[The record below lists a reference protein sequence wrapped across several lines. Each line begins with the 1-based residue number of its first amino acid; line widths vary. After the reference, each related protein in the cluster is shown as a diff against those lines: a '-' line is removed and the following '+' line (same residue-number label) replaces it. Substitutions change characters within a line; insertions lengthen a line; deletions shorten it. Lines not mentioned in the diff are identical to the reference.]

1 MILLNNMFAIFNYDE
16 FPIVKVTLN
25 NNIEN
30 KEDFENFLN
39 EWLRLYDDEEYFSFE
54 FDTKNVGFINP
65 KYSILMSLFIREL
78 KNRDIQYL
86 TSSRIYVYN
95 KFTKYL
101 LDLIFFI
108 QKPVATVY
116 IHYNDEIITIVP

>member
-1 MILLNNMFAIFNYDE
+1 MILLNNMFAVFDHDE

-25 NNIEN
+25 NFEN
-30 KEDFENFLN
+30 REDFENFLN

-54 FDTKNVGFINP
+54 FDTKNVGLINP

-78 KNRDIQYL
+78 KKRDIQYL
-86 TSSRIYVYN
+86 TSSRIYVYS

-116 IHYNDEIITIVP
+116 IHYNDEIITILP

>member
-1 MILLNNMFAIFNYDE
+1 MILLNNMFAAFNHDE
-16 FPIVKVTLN
+16 FPIVQVAL

-30 KEDFENFLN
+30 RQDFENFLN
-39 EWLRLYDDEEYFSFE
+39 EWLRLYDNNEYFSFE

-65 KYSILMSLFIREL
+65 KYSVLMSLFIREL
-78 KNRDIQYL
+78 KKRDIQYL

-116 IHYNDEIITIVP
+116 IHYNDEIITILP

>member
-1 MILLNNMFAIFNYDE
+1 MILLNNMFAVFDHDE

-25 NNIEN
+25 NFEN
-30 KEDFENFLN
+30 REDFENFLN

-54 FDTKNVGFINP
+54 FDTKNVGLINP

-78 KNRDIQYL
+78 KKRDIQYL
-86 TSSRIYVYN
+86 TSSRIYVYS

-116 IHYNDEIITIVP
+116 IHYNDEIITIIP

>member
-1 MILLNNMFAIFNYDE
+1 MILLNNMFAAFNHDE
-16 FPIVKVTLN
+16 FPIVQVAL

-30 KEDFENFLN
+30 RQDFENFLN
-39 EWLRLYDDEEYFSFE
+39 EWLRLYDNNEYFSFE

-65 KYSILMSLFIREL
+65 KYSVLMSLFIREL
-78 KNRDIQYL
+78 KKRDIQYL

-108 QKPVATVY
+108 QKPVANVY
-116 IHYNDEIITIVP
+116 IHYNDEIITILP

>member
-1 MILLNNMFAIFNYDE
+1 MFAVFDHDE

-30 KEDFENFLN
+30 REDFENFLN
-39 EWLRLYDDEEYFSFE
+39 EWLRLYDNNEYFSFE
-54 FDTKNVGFINP
+54 FDTRNVGFINP
-65 KYSILMSLFIREL
+65 KYSVLMSLFIKEL
-78 KNRDIQYL
+78 KKRDIQYL

-108 QKPVATVY
+108 QKPVATVH
-116 IHYNDEIITIVP
+116 IHYNEEIITIEP

>member
-1 MILLNNMFAIFNYDE
+1 MFAEFNHDE

-25 NNIEN
+25 DNIEN
-30 KEDFENFLN
+30 REDFENFLN
-39 EWLRLYDDEEYFSFE
+39 EWLRLYDNEEYFSFE
-54 FDTKNVGFINP
+54 FDTRNVGFINP
-65 KYSILMSLFIREL
+65 KYSILMSLFIKEL
-78 KNRDIQYL
+78 KKRDIQYL

-101 LDLIFFI
+101 LDLIFFL

-116 IHYNDEIITIVP
+116 IHYNDEVITILP

>member
-1 MILLNNMFAIFNYDE
+1 MILLNNMFAAFNHDE
-16 FPIVKVTLN
+16 FPIVQVAL

-30 KEDFENFLN
+30 RQDFENFLN
-39 EWLRLYDDEEYFSFE
+39 EWLRLYDNNEYFSFE
-54 FDTKNVGFINP
+54 FDTRNVGFINP

-116 IHYNDEIITIVP
+116 IHYNDEIITILP

>member
-30 KEDFENFLN
+30 REDFENFLN
-39 EWLRLYDDEEYFSFE
+39 EWLRLYDDEKYFSFE

-78 KNRDIQYL
+78 KKRDIQYL

-116 IHYNDEIITIVP
+116 IHYNEEIITILP

>member
-1 MILLNNMFAIFNYDE
+1 MILLNNMFAVFDHDE

-25 NNIEN
+25 NLEN
-30 KEDFENFLN
+30 RQDFENFLN
-39 EWLRLYDDEEYFSFE
+39 EWLKLYDNNEYFSFE
-54 FDTKNVGFINP
+54 FDTRNVGFINP

-108 QKPVATVY
+108 QKPVANVY
-116 IHYNDEIITIVP
+116 IHYNDEVITILP

>member
-1 MILLNNMFAIFNYDE
+1 
-16 FPIVKVTLN
+16 
-25 NNIEN
+25 
-30 KEDFENFLN
+30 
-39 EWLRLYDDEEYFSFE
+39 
-54 FDTKNVGFINP
+54 
-65 KYSILMSLFIREL
+65 MSLFIKQL

-95 KFTKYL
+95 NFTKYL

-116 IHYNDEIITIVP
+116 IHYNNEVITIQP

>member
-1 MILLNNMFAIFNYDE
+1 MFAVFNHDE

-30 KEDFENFLN
+30 REDFEDFLN
-39 EWLRLYDDEEYFSFE
+39 EWLRLYDNNEYFSFE
-54 FDTKNVGFINP
+54 FDTRNVGFINP
-65 KYSILMSLFIREL
+65 KYSVLMSLFIKEL
-78 KNRDIQYL
+78 KKRDIQYL
-86 TSSRIYVYN
+86 TSSRIYVFN

-101 LDLIFFI
+101 LDLIFFK

-116 IHYNDEIITIVP
+116 IHYNEEIITIEP

>member
-1 MILLNNMFAIFNYDE
+1 MILLNNMFAVFDHDE

-25 NNIEN
+25 NFEN
-30 KEDFENFLN
+30 REDFENFLN

-78 KNRDIQYL
+78 KKRDIKYL
-86 TSSRIYVYN
+86 TSSRIYVYS

-116 IHYNDEIITIVP
+116 IHYNDEVITILP

>member
-1 MILLNNMFAIFNYDE
+1 MILLNNMFAVFDHNE

-25 NNIEN
+25 NLEN
-30 KEDFENFLN
+30 REDFENFLN

-54 FDTKNVGFINP
+54 FNTKNVGLINP

-78 KNRDIQYL
+78 KKRDIQYL

-116 IHYNDEIITIVP
+116 IHYNEEIITILP

>member
-1 MILLNNMFAIFNYDE
+1 MILLNNMFAVFDNDE

-25 NNIEN
+25 NLEN
-30 KEDFENFLN
+30 RQDFENFLN
-39 EWLRLYDDEEYFSFE
+39 EWLKLYDNNEYFSFE
-54 FDTKNVGFINP
+54 FDTRNVGFINP

-108 QKPVATVY
+108 QKPVANVY
-116 IHYNDEIITIVP
+116 IHYNDEVITILP

>member
-1 MILLNNMFAIFNYDE
+1 MILLNNMFAVFNHDE

-25 NNIEN
+25 NLEN
-30 KEDFENFLN
+30 REDFENFLN
-39 EWLRLYDDEEYFSFE
+39 EWLRLYDNNEYFGFE
-54 FDTKNVGFINP
+54 FDTRNVGFINP
-65 KYSILMSLFIREL
+65 KYSILMSLFIKEL
-78 KNRDIQYL
+78 KKRDIQYL

-108 QKPVATVY
+108 QKPVANVY
-116 IHYNDEIITIVP
+116 IHYNDEVITILP

>member
-1 MILLNNMFAIFNYDE
+1 MILLNNMFAVFDHDE
-16 FPIVKVTLN
+16 FPIVRVTLN
-25 NNIEN
+25 NLEN
-30 KEDFENFLN
+30 RQDFENFLN
-39 EWLRLYDDEEYFSFE
+39 EWLRLYDNEEYFSFE
-54 FDTKNVGFINP
+54 FYTKNVGLINP

-78 KNRDIQYL
+78 KKRDIQYL

-108 QKPVATVY
+108 QKPVANVY
-116 IHYNDEIITIVP
+116 IHYNDEVITIQP